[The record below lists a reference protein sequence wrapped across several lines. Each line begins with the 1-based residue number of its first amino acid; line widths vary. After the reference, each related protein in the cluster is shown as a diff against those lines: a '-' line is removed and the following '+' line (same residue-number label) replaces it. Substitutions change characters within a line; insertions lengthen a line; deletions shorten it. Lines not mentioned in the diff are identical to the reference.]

1 MFPVKAI
8 PLLLVMAL
16 SAMALSAMAAPNDPG
31 ETAVDFLEKVRA
43 KNINLEPGGDTALSP
58 QTSEK
63 KRKEIARRLERL
75 AGDLGGDPLEVGA
88 VKLDDDLAAVLV
100 RKIGGFDPSRLQVFS
115 VALVKRGAEWAAAP
129 VPASFE
135 NSGVGFAALQR
146 KRLDALE
153 DWMLREQALDLEKL
167 REQSAGRMRLK
178 IEESL
183 PAATLRNFTSN
194 QTAERFFHACEQR
207 NLPEMFGL
215 LGGLSASL
223 PADWPLRLKAADAAV
238 VSGADVKHPWRLL
251 ISPDVLRIPV
261 HHEEDGETAMVSIAC
276 LDPSGNLPRSS
287 LPRIEIVHLELA
299 KSSDGLWR
307 IEPPPDFLESR
318 AGVVDATETDEQLD
332 SDLVATFLTKLSEL
346 YPPTPLPTAEKSR
359 QSLLSAL
366 RERSLAAVI
375 RLIRLD
381 GDPHAARKACVRAAQ
396 IWWALREPSTVRRA
410 VPLGFREDGETAAE
424 ACQFFSARN
433 PDRLDLRILYFK
445 KSADGWHWTPE
456 PPPETETSFR
466 EWTEAHAK
474 PWQDEW
480 QQMFLAECAEVEK
493 FPDSGAPSEE
503 ASRKL
508 MDAWLQA
515 ARTGDVLAALRLT
528 ARLNIPDS
536 KATLLRNLGY
546 EMTGVRLNRDVPTIT
561 GVRRAGIWSAVGI
574 QIDTNGKS
582 SFPLYPIIA
591 TPAGPRLL
599 LEIDLFAGG
608 NRSRDFLNKT
618 ALERLRKFSPS
629 AADDLKKLSA
639 DHQADIAQRPQP

>member
-1 MFPVKAI
+1 
-8 PLLLVMAL
+8 
-16 SAMALSAMAAPNDPG
+16 MALSAMAAPNDPG
-31 ETAVDFLEKVRA
+31 ETAVHFLEKVRT
-43 KNINLEPGGDTALSP
+43 KNVNLEPGGDTALSP
-58 QTSEK
+58 QTSTN

-135 NSGVGFAALQR
+135 NSGVGFAAMQR
-146 KRLDALE
+146 KRVDALE

-167 REQSAGRMRLK
+167 REQSAGRMRRK

-183 PAATLRNFTSN
+183 PAATLRNFTSK
-194 QTAERFFHACEQR
+194 QTAERFFKACEQH
-207 NLPEMFGL
+207 N
-215 LGGLSASL
+215 
-223 PADWPLRLKAADAAV
+223 LRLKAADAAV
-238 VSGADVKHPWRLL
+238 AAGADVKPPWRLL

-276 LDPSGNLPRSS
+276 LDPAGNPPRSS
-287 LPRIEIVHLELA
+287 LPSIELVHLELS

-318 AGVVDATETDEQLD
+318 GDAIDATEGDEGLD
-332 SDLVATFLTKLSEL
+332 SDLVEAFLTKLSEL
-346 YPPTPLPTAEKSR
+346 HPPTPLQTAEKSR
-359 QSLLSAL
+359 QALLSAL

-375 RLIRLD
+375 GLIRLD
-381 GDPHAARKACVRAAQ
+381 GDPQVARKACVRAAQ

-410 VPLGFREDGETAAE
+410 VPLGFREDGENAAA

-433 PDRLDLRILYFK
+433 PDRLDLRILFFK
-445 KSADGWHWTPE
+445 KSAEGWLWTPE
-456 PPPETETSFR
+456 PQPETETSFR

-474 PWQDEW
+474 PWQDDW
-480 QQMFLAECAEVEK
+480 QQTFLADCAEVDQ
-493 FPDSGAPSEE
+493 FPESGAPSEE
-503 ASRKL
+503 ESRKL

-515 ARTGDVLAALRLT
+515 ARTGDVMAALRLT
-528 ARLNIPDS
+528 ARLNLPDS

-546 EMTGVRLNRDVPTIT
+546 EMTGVRLNREVPAIT
-561 GVRRAGIWSAVGI
+561 GVRRAGIWSTVGI
-574 QIDTNGKS
+574 QINSNGKS

-591 TPAGPRLL
+591 TPAGPRIL

-629 AADDLKKLSA
+629 AADDLKQLHA
-639 DHQADIAQRPQP
+639 EHQADIAQRPKP

>member
-1 MFPVKAI
+1 MIPVKAI
-8 PLLLVMAL
+8 PSLL
-16 SAMALSAMAAPNDPG
+16 AMALSAVAAPNDPG
-31 ETAVDFLEKVRA
+31 ETAVHFLEKVRA
-43 KNINLEPGGDTALSP
+43 KNVNLEPGGDTALSP
-58 QTSEK
+58 QTSEH

-75 AGDLGGDPLEVGA
+75 AGDLGGDPLEVGP

-146 KRLDALE
+146 KRLVALE

-167 REQSAGRMRLK
+167 REQSAARMRRK

-183 PAATLRNFTSN
+183 PAATLRNFTSK
-194 QTAERFFHACEQR
+194 QTAERFFKACEQR
-207 NLPEMFGL
+207 ILPEIFGL

-223 PADWPLRLKAADAAV
+223 PGDWPLRLKAADAAV
-238 VSGADVKHPWRLL
+238 AAGADVTPPWRLL
-251 ISPDVLRIPV
+251 ISPEVLRILV

-276 LDPSGNLPRSS
+276 LDPAGNLPRSS
-287 LPRIEIVHLELA
+287 VPRIELVHLELS

-307 IEPPPDFLESR
+307 IEPPPDFLEER
-318 AGVVDATETDEQLD
+318 GEAIDAAEDDEQLD
-332 SDLVATFLTKLSEL
+332 SDLVEAFLTKLSEL
-346 YPPTPLPTAEKSR
+346 YPPTPQPTAEKSR
-359 QSLLSAL
+359 QALLSAL
-366 RERSLAAVI
+366 RERSLAAII

-381 GDPHAARKACVRAAQ
+381 GDPQVARKACVRAAQ
-396 IWWALREPSTVRRA
+396 IWWASREPSTVRRA
-410 VPLGFREDGETAAE
+410 VPLGFREDGENAAA

-445 KSADGWHWTPE
+445 KSAEGWLWTPE
-456 PPPETETSFR
+456 PQPETETSFR

-474 PWQDEW
+474 PWQDDW
-480 QQMFLAECAEVEK
+480 QQTFLAECAEVEK
-493 FPDSGAPSEE
+493 FPESGAPSEE
-503 ASRKL
+503 ESRKL

-515 ARTGDVLAALRLT
+515 ARTGDVMAALRLT
-528 ARLNIPDS
+528 ARLNLPDS

-546 EMTGVRLNRDVPTIT
+546 EMTGVRLNREVPAIT
-561 GVRRAGIWSAVGI
+561 GVRRAGIWSTVGI
-574 QIDTNGKS
+574 QIDSNGKS
-582 SFPLYPIIA
+582 SFPLYPIIL
-591 TPAGPRLL
+591 TPAGPRIL

-629 AADDLKKLSA
+629 AADDLKQLHA
-639 DHQADIAQRPQP
+639 EHQADIARRLKP